1 MGKALY
7 IQSVEDAASIAGG
20 HERLAAVLGV
30 STHEVERW
38 CSGAS
43 IPECGVFLR
52 VIDLIFNPALAN
64 DPAPR
69 RLEPG
74 TRELA
79 VPSLVT
85 PHNS

>member
-38 CSGAS
+38 CSGVS
-43 IPECGVFLR
+43 IPECTAFLR

-69 RLEPG
+69 SGLEG
-74 TRELA
+74 GGSA
-79 VPSLVT
+79 VPPLVT
-85 PHNS
+85 PQSS

>member
-38 CSGAS
+38 CSGVS
-43 IPECGVFLR
+43 IPECTAFLR
-52 VIDLIFNPALAN
+52 VIDLIFNPALAQ

-69 RLEPG
+69 PGLEG
-74 TRELA
+74 EGLA

-85 PHNS
+85 PQSS

>member
-7 IQSVEDAASIAGG
+7 IQAVEDAASIAGG

-38 CSGAS
+38 CSGLS
-43 IPECGVFLR
+43 IPEWTAFLG

-69 RLEPG
+69 SDLEAG
-74 TRELA
+74 GLA
-79 VPSLVT
+79 GPSLVT
-85 PHNS
+85 PQSN

>member
-30 STHEVERW
+30 STDEVERW
-38 CSGAS
+38 RSGAS
-43 IPECGVFLR
+43 IPDSTVFLR
-52 VIDLIFNPALAN
+52 IIDLIFNHSLAN

-69 RLEPG
+69 SGLEAAG
-74 TRELA
+74 LA
-79 VPSLVT
+79 APSLVT
-85 PHNS
+85 PHSN

>member
-38 CSGAS
+38 CSGVS
-43 IPECGVFLR
+43 IPECTAFLR
-52 VIDLIFNPALAN
+52 VIELIFNPALAN

-69 RLEPG
+69 SGLEDG
-74 TRELA
+74 GLA

-85 PHNS
+85 PQSS